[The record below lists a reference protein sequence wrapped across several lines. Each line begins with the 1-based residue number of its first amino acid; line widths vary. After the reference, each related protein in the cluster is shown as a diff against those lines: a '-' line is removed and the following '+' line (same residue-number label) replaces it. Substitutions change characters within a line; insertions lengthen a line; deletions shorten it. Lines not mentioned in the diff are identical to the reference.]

1 MLRKSNFSVLTSG
14 KYIILILSIKMP
26 NANTYPPSSTQPG
39 SVPVKKPELDSVFGK
54 DPSPKGGS
62 KSRRRRNRKN
72 KKTRRLR

>member
-1 MLRKSNFSVLTSG
+1 
-14 KYIILILSIKMP
+14 MP